1 MMGEDKQENY
11 YLNHYFTSY
20 LFFLFTATSVAYG
33 SSQAGLHHRHSNTNL
48 DPRSTPQPAAMPD
61 PQPTEWGHKDQT
73 HILMD
78 TMSDSQPT
86 EPQGELL
93 TSFFY
98 SSPDLT
104 ESLPIL
110 LFGRPRP
117 SPAKA
122 ASMQV
127 ILDRRPKFPFF
138 LFDIL
143 SDLGWQGEYL
153 GLASVRGNLMQSFWV
168 LSVVF
173 MGLHRSSKPCGCEK

>member
-1 MMGEDKQENY
+1 
-11 YLNHYFTSY
+11 
-20 LFFLFTATSVAYG
+20 
-33 SSQAGLHHRHSNTNL
+33 
-48 DPRSTPQPAAMPD
+48 
-61 PQPTEWGHKDQT
+61 
-73 HILMD
+73 
-78 TMSDSQPT
+78 MSDSQPT

-153 GLASVRGNLMQSFWV
+153 GLASVRGNLMQSF
-168 LSVVF
+168 
-173 MGLHRSSKPCGCEK
+173 